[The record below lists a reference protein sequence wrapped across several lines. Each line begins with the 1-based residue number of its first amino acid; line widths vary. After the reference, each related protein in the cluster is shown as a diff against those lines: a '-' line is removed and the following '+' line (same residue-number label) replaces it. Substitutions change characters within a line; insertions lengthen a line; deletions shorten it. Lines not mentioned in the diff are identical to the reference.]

1 MFEITMNK
9 GFHIKFDNGFAVS
22 VQWGRGNYCA
32 NKYIEGRF
40 GDAVPSSTTAEVA
53 AFDPEGNMID
63 LATGDQVV
71 GYLTANEVLA
81 FMTAVANLTA
91 DNISEPLMIAEDR
104 I

>member
-9 GFHIKFDNGFAVS
+9 GFHMKFANGFAVS
-22 VQWGRGNYCA
+22 VQWGVGNYCD
-32 NKYIEGRF
+32 NKWASGRF
-40 GDAVPSSTTAEVA
+40 GDAVPASTTAEVA

-63 LATGDQVV
+63 LTTGDQVV

-81 FMTAVANLTA
+81 FMTAVSNLTA
-91 DNISEPLMIAEDR
+91 DNISEPLMIAENR